1 MNTQQP
7 HLDRE
12 ERRILQDFE
21 RGEFESLRNFRQEKR
36 QMEDAARRMLQ
47 KGKRINIRISD
58 RDLEWIRKRAAAEG
72 MPYQTLISSTLHKF
86 VTGRLTESKQE
97 TVQQVGASEA
107 ALLSEPALAKDWDR
121 PAEDEAWSYLQPER

>member
-58 RDLEWIRKRAAAEG
+58 RDLERIRKRAAAEG

>member
-7 HLDRE
+7 HLDEE

-47 KGKRINIRISD
+47 KEKRINIRISD
-58 RDLEWIRKRAAAEG
+58 RDLERIRKRAAAEG

-97 TVQQVGASEA
+97 TVRQVGASEA

>member
-7 HLDRE
+7 HLDEE

-58 RDLEWIRKRAAAEG
+58 RDLERIRKRAAAEG

>member
-7 HLDRE
+7 HLDKE

-58 RDLEWIRKRAAAEG
+58 RDLERIRKRAAAEG

>member
-7 HLDRE
+7 HLDKE

-58 RDLEWIRKRAAAEG
+58 RDLERIRKRAAVEG

>member
-7 HLDRE
+7 HLDEE
-12 ERRILQDFE
+12 ERRILRDFE

-47 KGKRINIRISD
+47 KEKRINIRISD
-58 RDLEWIRKRAAAEG
+58 RDLERIRKRAAAEG

>member
-1 MNTQQP
+1 
-7 HLDRE
+7 
-12 ERRILQDFE
+12 
-21 RGEFESLRNFRQEKR
+21 
-36 QMEDAARRMLQ
+36 MLQ
-47 KGKRINIRISD
+47 KGKRINIRFSD
-58 RDLEWIRKRAAAEG
+58 RDLERIRKRAAAEG